1 MPGPLAAEVVSLVN
15 DTVSKFEYISKIYSA
30 AIKAENNP
38 TANAED
44 LPSAFHDVGKHVP
57 IVRDALKAI
66 EDHIWQR
73 QDDKTC
79 TGMKTIAEEC
89 EGKADCLKK
98 LFSKVVPSDK
108 KMESYRMAVR
118 DLDNKN
124 RVEDLMKDAMQDVKL
139 LLTVDDEMQLAT
151 KSHIELLDK
160 SMEEVSAI
168 PQSLQDES
176 PALGIHNYGSGPQ
189 NVNTGSGPQNNNN
202 DKGIQV
208 NGGTFTNVNPFQP
221 Q

>member
-1 MPGPLAAEVVSLVN
+1 MPGPEAIEVASLVN
-15 DTVSKFEYISKIYSA
+15 DTTSKFEYINKIYLA
-30 AIKAENNP
+30 AVNAEHHP
-38 TANAED
+38 TASAEG
-44 LPSAFHDVGKHVP
+44 LPHAFHDVGKHVP
-57 IVRDALKAI
+57 TVRNALKAI

-79 TGMKTIAEEC
+79 TGMKAVAEEC
-89 EGKADCLKK
+89 EYKVNCLKK
-98 LFSKVVPSDK
+98 LFSKVIPSDK
-108 KMESYRMAVR
+108 KVECYRMTVR
-118 DLDNKN
+118 EIGNES
-124 RVEDLMKDAMQDVKL
+124 RVEDLMKGAMQDVKL
-139 LLTVDDEMQLAT
+139 LLTVDDEMQAAT
-151 KSHIELLDK
+151 KSHLEELIK

-189 NVNTGSGPQNNNN
+189 NVHTGSGPQNNNN

-208 NGGTFTNVNPFQP
+208 NGGTFHNVNPFRP

>member
-15 DTVSKFEYISKIYSA
+15 DTVSKFEYISKIYSV

-57 IVRDALKAI
+57 TVRDALKAI

-118 DLDNKN
+118 ETDNKS

-139 LLTVDDEMQLAT
+139 LLTVDGEMQMAT
-151 KSHIELLDK
+151 NSHLELLDK

-208 NGGTFTNVNPFQP
+208 NGGTFHNVNPFQP